1 MEKIRTAIIGYGRN
15 GESMHGQAVFDSEQF
30 EMVAVADL
38 ELEARNKAEEKFSCN
53 VYENYHEMLQKEQ
66 LDLVVIVTRSNQHC
80 EMVCDCMAAEV
91 NTLITKP
98 WCLNQGEAEK
108 MIDAANSSSKM
119 LLPWLPARW
128 GVDFLRLQEIIA
140 AGTIGKIFRIYRA
153 EYSFATRNDWQ
164 TEKKNGGGYLLNWGP
179 HIIEPPILLA
189 NSPVKDIYGTLS
201 QVINP
206 GDVEDLFSATIR
218 LESGVVVQ
226 AEYNINAIKKLPRW
240 IVQGDKG
247 TIIVDD
253 TTLTIHAGEPSRPLD
268 PTKKEYMSAA
278 ELTVTTEEL
287 QGNIYGD
294 TNDIYQVIAASVN
307 GERDYPITLDS
318 ALYLTRIFDAV
329 RQSATEHQVVEY
341 QLRRSESTVATG
353 KTRGIDT

>member
-1 MEKIRTAIIGYGRN
+1 MPTRQKIRTAIIGYGRN

-30 EMVAVADL
+30 EMVAVADI
-38 ELEARNKAEEKFSCN
+38 EPEARNKAEEKFSCN
-53 VYENYHEMLQKEQ
+53 VYENYHQMLDKEQ

-98 WCLNQGEAEK
+98 WCLNEGEAQQ
-108 MIDAANSSSKM
+108 MVAAAKRSSKILM
-119 LLPWLPARW
+119 PWLPARW
-128 GVDFLRLQEIIA
+128 GSDFLRLKELIA
-140 AGTIGKIFRIYRA
+140 EGIIGKVFRIYRA

-164 TEKKNGGGYLLNWGP
+164 TEKQNGGGYLLNWGP

-189 NSPVKDIYGTLS
+189 DSPVKDIYGSLN

-206 GDVEDLFSATIR
+206 GNVEDLFSTTIT
-218 LESGVVVQ
+218 LANGVIIQ

-240 IVQGDKG
+240 IVQGDQG

-253 TTLTIHAGEPSRPLD
+253 TTLTIHAGVPSTPLD
-268 PTKKEYMSAA
+268 PTQKEYMSVA
-278 ELTVTTEEL
+278 ELAITTEEL

-294 TNDIYQVIAASVN
+294 S
-307 GERDYPITLDS
+307 S
-318 ALYLTRIFDAV
+318 ALYKAIAQAVHGEQTYPVTLESTLYLTKIFDAV
-329 RQSATEHQVVEY
+329 RQSSIEHQVV
-341 QLRRSESTVATG
+341 
-353 KTRGIDT
+353 KF